1 MSVLGALFFSIVTW
15 LAPGPEAEAPK
26 LAVENACVPQRLW
39 EKSKQTR
46 ALHDAVIASVVM
58 SPEP

>member
-15 LAPGPEAEAPK
+15 RAPAPEAEAPK
-26 LAVENACVPQRLW
+26 LAVEHAYAPQRLW
-39 EKSKQTR
+39 EKSKQTC